1 VLASLRAYTPEL
13 VGWFDDFSHPA
24 AFDAEGG
31 IGRIGT
37 SFNQFTVSGGG
48 LPDLGLPVSP
58 GDLLGL
64 GIVQSNLDTRCP
76 GTNDRPLPA
85 GLGEGGVPFTDSG
98 TVVCDPTHT
107 LDQP

>member
-1 VLASLRAYTPEL
+1 
-13 VGWFDDFSHPA
+13 VGWFDDFSHIG
-24 AFDAEGG
+24 AFDAEGAAS
-31 IGRIGT
+31 RIGV

-85 GLGEGGVPFTDSG
+85 ELGGLGEGGVPFTDSG